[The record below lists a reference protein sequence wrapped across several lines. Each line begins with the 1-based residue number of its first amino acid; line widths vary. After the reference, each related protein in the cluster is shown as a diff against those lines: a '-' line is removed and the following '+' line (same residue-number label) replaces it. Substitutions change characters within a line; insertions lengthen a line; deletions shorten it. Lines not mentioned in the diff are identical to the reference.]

1 MTINPYRPQS
11 QLEEGAFQCQ
21 QWTAELAETNCKIY
35 GPCGADGAAS
45 SSPSQLCGTA
55 NRGGGEDDEEILESS
70 SGHWRQNRGSSSGG
84 GGGGRG
90 LLGGSEHAQQDIV
103 YGQQHQSQHIIQ
115 AQHEEQP
122 YSWGR
127 PERQVIG
134 NGTATR
140 QRPENTDPLTRR
152 GGLLG
157 GGMENGGGKEN
168 GHGHGHNPDGTSN
181 GHTHTNKSKEDNSGT
196 VVPDLMI
203 NPSQDDS
210 IGASTVGG
218 EDGINLLPSFDYSHY
233 AVEDES
239 RVAAAS
245 PHSSVGQLEP
255 LHEDRP
261 TETSWANLV
270 ATGAAGGSPSK
281 AAAPQRRGICDD
293 DNAVVPTCDTVD
305 MSCGGLH
312 SMTSF
317 DDACHGKDMLEAEE
331 SISIPPEAPDSPA
344 LLHGIPT
351 FVSALSTVFV
361 TKVSAH
367 PSGSHV
373 LLISREALLF
383 SYGRNRH
390 GQLGNGRQEDD
401 FVRNPAIVTPLLERG
416 GKTIDCAA
424 GVNHSL
430 VIVQTIGDRVG
441 LQSSSSLSDESTS
454 PALTHHQVYA
464 FGRNDYMKLGL
475 NDPSSDPSAPSAAS
489 PKQRS
494 SRKNGNAS
502 TTQSNLVDEGT
513 GLEDDVLLPRSVRL
527 GVTFTPCPQD
537 GENANEGLNLPRRGI
552 FAIAASDHHSAALVR
567 TDADVIELYTW
578 GKASRGALGLGS
590 HVREVGGRDPS
601 RAVANGTDKVAKPT
615 IKKRVSALPRAVA
628 IPNIIQSLS
637 KRPIDG
643 RKPYPSSISL
653 GPECTAVLMSNGRV
667 ITFGSSSD
675 GLLGLGKDIETMI
688 EPTEITF
695 GDSSSSNIP
704 TSIAK
709 ISHGSRHAIAIAKD
723 GSAFSWGLSDHG
735 RLGYRP
741 QGQDLLKGVKIL
753 KQIEKKGKESK
764 SDKRRRIIW
773 SPRKIHF
780 HESVSGLVNAC
791 AGFDNTVFHAEAG
804 DVLSCG
810 RMSGRLGQ
818 GEIMSDVHHP
828 SPMFGGLWL

>member
-1 MTINPYRPQS
+1 MC
-11 QLEEGAFQCQ
+11 FQCQ
-21 QWTAELAETNCKIY
+21 QWTAELAETNCQIY

-45 SSPSQLCGTA
+45 SSTPQLCGTM
-55 NRGGGEDDEEILESS
+55 NRGGGDDDEEILESG
-70 SGHWRQNRGSSSGG
+70 SGHRRQNRVSITGG
-84 GGGGRG
+84 GGGNG
-90 LLGGSEHAQQDIV
+90 LLGGSEHGQQEIV
-103 YGQQHQSQHIIQ
+103 YGQQHQSQHIMQ
-115 AQHEEQP
+115 AHHEQQP

-127 PERQVIG
+127 PERQDIG
-134 NGTATR
+134 NGSATR
-140 QRPENTDPLTRR
+140 ERSEDCDPWRRR

-157 GGMENGGGKEN
+157 GGMENGGGKEQGN
-168 GHGHGHNPDGTSN
+168 GNGRNANGTSN
-181 GHTHTNKSKEDNSGT
+181 GHTHTNTSAEEISGSA
-196 VVPDLMI
+196 VPDLML
-203 NPSQDDS
+203 NPSQDGS

-218 EDGINLLPSFDYSHY
+218 GDDINLLPSFDYSHY
-233 AVEDES
+233 AVDDES

-245 PHSSVGQLEP
+245 PHSSVGHLEP

-261 TETSWANLV
+261 TESSWASLV
-270 ATGAAGGSPSK
+270 ATGAAGGSPNNT
-281 AAAPQRRGICDD
+281 AAPQKRGICDN
-293 DNAVVPTCDTVD
+293 DNAAVPTCDTVE

-317 DDACHGKDMLEAEE
+317 DDACHGNDMLEADK
-331 SISIPPEAPDSPA
+331 SMSIPSEAPDPPA

-383 SYGRNRH
+383 SYGRNHH
-390 GQLGNGRQEDD
+390 GQLGNGRQEDH

-416 GKTIDCAA
+416 GKAIDCAA

-441 LQSSSSLSDESTS
+441 LQSSSSLSDDSTS
-454 PALTHHQVYA
+454 PTLTHHQVYA

-475 NDPSSDPSAPSAAS
+475 NDPSSAPSAAS

-494 SRKNGNAS
+494 NGNAS
-502 TTQSNLVDEGT
+502 TAQSSLVDEGK

-527 GVTFTPCPQD
+527 GVTFSPCPQD
-537 GENANEGLNLPRRGI
+537 GTNEDRGLTLPRRGI

-590 HVREVGGRDPS
+590 HVREVGGLDPS
-601 RAVANGTDKVAKPT
+601 RAVANRPDKVAKPT
-615 IKKRVSALPRAVA
+615 IKKRLSALPRAVA

-637 KRPIDG
+637 KRPING
-643 RKPYPSSISL
+643 RKPHPCSISL
-653 GPECTAVLMSNGRV
+653 GPECTAVLLSDGKV

-675 GLLGLGKDIETMI
+675 GLLGLGKEIETMI

-695 GDSSSSNIP
+695 GYSSSSTIP

-741 QGQDLLKGVKIL
+741 QGQDLLKGVQIL
-753 KQIEKKGKESK
+753 KQIEKKGKETK
-764 SDKRRRIIW
+764 SDKRKRIIW
-773 SPRKIHF
+773 SPRKVHF

-791 AGFDNTVFHAEAG
+791 AGFDNTVFHTEAG

-818 GEIMSDVHHP
+818 GEIVLDVHHP
-828 SPMFGGLWL
+828 TPMFGGLRL